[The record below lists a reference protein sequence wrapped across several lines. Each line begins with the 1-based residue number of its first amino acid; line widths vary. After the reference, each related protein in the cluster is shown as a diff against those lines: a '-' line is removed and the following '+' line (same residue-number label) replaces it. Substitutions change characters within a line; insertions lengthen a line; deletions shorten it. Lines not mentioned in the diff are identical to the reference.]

1 MPFVTLCG
9 HLQPNDGST
18 VDLRC
23 SIRAVPGR
31 PRTISR
37 SGLLFGS
44 SVVSTQ
50 VAVHGAGRTRAW
62 FDRHL
67 AHQVSGLA
75 SHHGS
80 ATPAHIRQL
89 LPQSARATGSLSSA
103 RTRLAGS
110 SEWIALPLG
119 TVLLL
124 VGRSA
129 RLAYTRHGLFLTLAL
144 SRRAGL
150 PVPDPIFAR
159 LRPAVRSG
167 LQVIRR

>member
-1 MPFVTLCG
+1 MPCG
-9 HLQPNDGST
+9 LSSRRLAALVST
-18 VDLRC
+18 DSLF
-23 SIRAVPGR
+23 AVPGR

-37 SGLLFGS
+37 SGLLVGS
-44 SVVSTQ
+44 SVASTQ

-67 AHQVSGLA
+67 ADQVSGLA

-89 LPQSARATGSLSSA
+89 LPQSARATGSLPSA
-103 RTRLAGS
+103 GTRLAGS
-110 SEWIALPLG
+110 SECIALPLG
-119 TVLLL
+119 TVLVL

-150 PVPDPIFAR
+150 PVPDSIFAR
-159 LRPAVRSG
+159 LSPAVRLG